1 MDAPPNLLVY
11 RSNGR
16 FRISAYN
23 VDWPLY
29 FRTIKAELASDL
41 ALANV
46 SYISIEHVG
55 STSVPNLRAKAIID
69 ILLIISPNEFHEAKR
84 LQILDALSGRRPGQG
99 AYHNN
104 HGDGGISGRWTLE
117 LPGVHPVRTIKTQL

>member
-23 VDWPLY
+23 VDWPLN
-29 FRTIKAELASDL
+29 FQRIKAELTADL
-41 ALANV
+41 AADNV
-46 SYISIEHVG
+46 TYISIEHVG

-69 ILLIISPNEFHEAKR
+69 ILLIINPTEFHETKR
-84 LQILDALSGRRPGQG
+84 LQILEALSGKGVGKG

-104 HGDGGISGRWTLE
+104 NGDGGASIFRTQGE
-117 LPGVHPVRTIKTQL
+117 LLIIEIW

>member
-1 MDAPPNLLVY
+1 MDAPPNLLVC
-11 RSNGR
+11 RSDGR

-55 STSVPNLRAKAIID
+55 STSAPNLRAKAIIN

-99 AYHNN
+99 AYHN
-104 HGDGGISGRWTLE
+104 IMEMTA
-117 LPGVHPVRTIKTQL
+117 